1 MEDVKDLVDPI
12 LDVPASIPAD
22 TEVTVQ
28 VNLTGPDPHEEYLN
42 AVKSAEDIR
51 MNRPVNEIPLNDDYW
66 EARNKATALFN
77 SVKK

>member
-1 MEDVKDLVDPI
+1 MEDVKELTDPI
-12 LDVPASIPAD
+12 LDVPAN

-28 VNLTGPDPHEEYLN
+28 VNLTGLDPHEEYLN
-42 AVKSAEDIR
+42 AVKFAEDIR